1 MVSLLDCESFCSYY
15 SSGFVILVLHY
26 INKMK
31 TILWGHG
38 QLFGVLEFVCF
49 SLGFVIIVLHYIN
62 NMKTI
67 LAGNAN
73 AFLKN
78 QINDMER
85 KIYSTPYQTDRY
97 VTYIHISS
105 VEYL

>member
-1 MVSLLDCESFCSYY
+1 M
-15 SSGFVILVLHY
+15 VLHF
-26 INKMK
+26 INNMK

-49 SLGFVIIVLHYIN
+49 SLGFVILVLHYIN
-62 NMKTI
+62 NIKTI

-78 QINDMER
+78 QINNMER
-85 KIYSTPYQTDRY
+85 KIHSTVNVLDPFNPAYSKL
-97 VTYIHISS
+97 VS
-105 VEYL
+105 VQLPKTIP